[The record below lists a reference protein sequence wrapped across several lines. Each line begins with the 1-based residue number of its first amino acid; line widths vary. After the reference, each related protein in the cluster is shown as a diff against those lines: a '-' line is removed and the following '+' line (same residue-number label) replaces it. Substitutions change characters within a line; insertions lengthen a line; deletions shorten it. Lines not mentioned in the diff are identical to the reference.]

1 MNRETLKS
9 AVDYAMEL
17 VEYYKL
23 SIHYACRIAGW
34 EYEIEPDTLYRIITE

>member
-1 MNRETLKS
+1 MNRETLRA

-17 VEYYKL
+17 VEVYKMG
-23 SIHYACRIAGW
+23 IHYACRIAGW